1 MGPLRLWRCKLDW
14 EVQKAARPGGCQGL
28 DERVHSSMR
37 YDDFRKR
44 LVDAVLQ
51 ARAETPE
58 ALRRAVLERARET
71 PGAKGNLPQSLTHY
85 VDSVARHA
93 YKVTDAE
100 VAALQRAGQ
109 SDDSL
114 FEITVAAAVGAALHR
129 LDRGMAALR
138 GQEPD

>member
-1 MGPLRLWRCKLDW
+1 
-14 EVQKAARPGGCQGL
+14 
-28 DERVHSSMR
+28 MR

-44 LVDAVLQ
+44 LVEAVLKTPGQ
-51 ARAETPE
+51 TPE
-58 ALRRAVLERARET
+58 ALRRAVLDHAQGTPRAK
-71 PGAKGNLPQSLTHY
+71 ANLPAPLTHY
-85 VDSVARHA
+85 VDTVARHA
-93 YKVTDAE
+93 YKVTDAD

-138 GQEPD
+138 GEEPD